1 MPMRGL
7 LFDKDGTLLDFRA
20 SWSGA
25 FRELC
30 LDLCDGDIKA
40 AEAML
45 AAGGMDVQTGH
56 CASGSVLAAGNTGDL
71 ARHWFPELSGDP
83 LQKMVERLDRTFH
96 ANGVRCSVLLPGVA
110 AFLEDAARTG
120 LAMGVATSDSA
131 TGTRDALSALGVQAH
146 LPHIFGY
153 DSVARPKPAPDI
165 VHAFSRATGV
175 PEREI
180 VVIGDNPHDLEMARS
195 AGAGTAIGVLSG
207 NSRAEDLAPL
217 ADAVLESVC
226 DLPAWL
232 RARGVDWAA

>member
-1 MPMRGL
+1 MRGL
-7 LFDKDGTLLDFRA
+7 LFDKDGTLLDFQA
-20 SWSGA
+20 SWSGVLH
-25 FRELC
+25 ELC
-30 LDLCDGDIKA
+30 LDFCDGDIEA

-45 AAGGMDVQTGH
+45 VTGGMDVQTGR
-56 CASGSVLAAGNTGDL
+56 CASGSVLGAGNTVDL

-83 LQKMVERLDRTFH
+83 LREMVEHLDRTFH

-110 AFLEDAARTG
+110 AFLEETARAG
-120 LAMGVATSDSA
+120 FAMGVATSDST
-131 TGTRDALSALGVQAH
+131 TGARDALSALGIQAH
-146 LPHIFGY
+146 LPHVFGY

-165 VHAFSRATGV
+165 VHAFSQATGV

-195 AGAGTAIGVLSG
+195 AGAGSAIGVLSG

-217 ADAVLESVC
+217 ADAILESVC

-232 RARGVDWAA
+232 RAHDVDGTT